1 VNHTVVSA
9 TVTDQISGYTPA
21 MCAVGSALVDSF
33 NAAVAELSAL
43 QGVDRSVDR
52 ASASL
57 LKRIDQ
63 AAQDAMS
70 ARSILAEHLGRCS
83 FCSRLR
89 LD

>member
-1 VNHTVVSA
+1 
-9 TVTDQISGYTPA
+9 

-43 QGVDRSVDR
+43 QGVDRIVDR

-57 LKRIDQ
+57 LKQIHR

-70 ARSILAEHLGRCS
+70 TRGLLAQHLGRCS